1 MPLYINAEQ
10 AARYFASLRKKLPH
24 DARDFM
30 TRRQL
35 AFQERRT
42 GVEIRLFTACVLG
55 TSDAESETVRAVSG
69 RKLPQDCS
77 CCRRNQCLKDNYK
90 EA

>member
-30 TRRQL
+30 TRDSLLLSVELALRSDYSQL
-35 AFQERRT
+35 AFWDAIQIGDCADCVGQE
-42 GVEIRLFTACVLG
+42 V
-55 TSDAESETVRAVSG
+55 
-69 RKLPQDCS
+69 PQNCS
-77 CCRRNQCLKDNYK
+77 CCRRNRHLKDNYK

>member
-1 MPLYINAEQ
+1 MPLYINNAEQ

-30 TRRQL
+30 TRDSLLLSVELALRSDYSQL
-35 AFQERRT
+35 AFWDAIQIGDCAGCVGQE
-42 GVEIRLFTACVLG
+42 V
-55 TSDAESETVRAVSG
+55 
-69 RKLPQDCS
+69 PQNCS
-77 CCRRNQCLKDNYK
+77 CCRRNRHLKDNYK